1 MTPLRV
7 SVVVVSHG
15 RPDALGRCLR
25 GIAQLDYPAF
35 EVVVVCDAPS
45 RSEVIDP
52 QVKTVV
58 FDGANISEARNL
70 GVAQAAGEII
80 AFIDDDAV
88 PEPNWLV
95 HLAGPFAADK
105 VAATGGYVIG
115 RNGISFQWTARMA
128 FADGSTEPL
137 PLEGTTPRLLTG
149 KPGQAIKTEGTNMA
163 IRRDLLVAMGGF
175 DPAYRFYLDE
185 TDINMRLAA
194 EGHVTAIVPLAQV
207 HHGFAASAR
216 RTVQRIPRD
225 LTEIGASS
233 AVFARKFGDNGGI
246 ETAHYADRAAQRSRL
261 IRLMVRGDLMPGCVR
276 RLLAGFD
283 AGWAQGMRR
292 EIGRKA
298 EFGGPPA
305 FRPMP
310 QRFSGHRVMYDRFW
324 RASTARAKARAV
336 VKEGQR
342 VSLFLL
348 SATGRYHVVRF
359 TEDGVWEQKGG
370 QFGKSRRDMP
380 MLQFWTARRRVAM
393 ETRRLSQLRD
403 TLPSQSGANGT

>member
-1 MTPLRV
+1 MTQRRV

-15 RPDALGRCLR
+15 RPDALARCLR

-52 QVKTVV
+52 QIKTVV

-70 GVAQAAGEII
+70 GVAQAAGEIV

-88 PEPNWLV
+88 PEPNWLT
-95 HLAGPFAADK
+95 HLVAPFDADN
-105 VAATGGYVIG
+105 VAVAGGYVIG

-137 PLEGTTPRLLTG
+137 PLKGTTPRLLTG

-185 TDINMRLAA
+185 TDINMRLAGA
-194 EGHVTAIVPLAQV
+194 GRVTAIVPLAQV
-207 HHGFAASAR
+207 HHGYAASVR
-216 RTVQRIPRD
+216 RTAQRIPRD

-233 AVFARKFGDNGGI
+233 AVFARKFEGDGAV
-246 ETAHYADRAAQRSRL
+246 EAARYADRTAQRRRL
-261 IRLMVRGDLMPGCVR
+261 VRLMVRGDLMPGDVR
-276 RLLAGFD
+276 RLLVGFD
-283 AGWAQGMRR
+283 AGWAQGMKR
-292 EIGRKA
+292 EIGRTT
-298 EFGGPPA
+298 EFGEPPA

-310 QRFSGHRVMYDRFW
+310 QRVKGHRVLYDRFW
-324 RASTARAKARAV
+324 RAAGARAKARAL
-336 VKEGQR
+336 VKQGQR
-342 VSLFLL
+342 VSLFLF

-359 TEDGVWEQKGG
+359 TDDSVWEQRGG
-370 QFGKSRRDMP
+370 QFGRSRRDMP
-380 MLQFWTARRRVAM
+380 LLKFWTARRRVAA
-393 ETRRLSQLRD
+393 ETDRVSLVRD
-403 TLPSQSGANGT
+403 TLPSHSGANGT